1 MFINEKTV
9 NHVGNILFL
18 NHPQQIYTLPPQKIN
33 GNSTLILP
41 VNHVWEVGS
50 CMVCEKINAYSG
62 NLLCFASFLKAIFDY
77 LDINRVYL

>member
-50 CMVCEKINAYSG
+50 CMVCE
-62 NLLCFASFLKAIFDY
+62 
-77 LDINRVYL
+77 